1 MIYQFKHF
9 SQKYVINERKT
20 HEFTK
25 NGSLY
30 QLPALYNVLH
40 LRNANEYMTL
50 KTNVHIMVAPQVC
63 GVMLIEPNSTF
74 KET

>member
-1 MIYQFKHF
+1 MNLQR
-9 SQKYVINERKT
+9 S
-20 HEFTK
+20 
-25 NGSLY
+25 SLY

-63 GVMLIEPNSTF
+63 GVILIEPNSTF

>member
-1 MIYQFKHF
+1 MDELRLH
-9 SQKYVINERKT
+9 
-20 HEFTK
+20 
-25 NGSLY
+25 
-30 QLPALYNVLH
+30 QLPTLYNVLH

>member
-1 MIYQFKHF
+1 M
-9 SQKYVINERKT
+9 NEIDC
-20 HEFTK
+20 ELIK

-40 LRNANEYMTL
+40 LRNANEDMTL
-50 KTNVHIMVAPQVC
+50 KTNVHIMVAPQTC
-63 GVMLIEPNSTF
+63 GLMLIEPNSTF

>member
-1 MIYQFKHF
+1 MMYQFKHF
-9 SQKYVINERKT
+9 SQKYVSNERDC
-20 HEFTK
+20 ELIK

-50 KTNVHIMVAPQVC
+50 KTNVQIMVAPQVC